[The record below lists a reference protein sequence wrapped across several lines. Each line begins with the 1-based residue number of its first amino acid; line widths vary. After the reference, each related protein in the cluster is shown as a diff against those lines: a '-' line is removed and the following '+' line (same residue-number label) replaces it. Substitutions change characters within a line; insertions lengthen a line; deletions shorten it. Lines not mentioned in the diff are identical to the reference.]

1 MSSASHEGDWTE
13 FIASG
18 GAGVV
23 VEDGT
28 LVFPLMAKD
37 EAEDVCSMIV
47 HSTDSG
53 SAWSLAED
61 ISPAEC
67 LNPRV
72 TEWEGSL
79 LMIVDCEDGRRVC
92 ESRGMRTAWT
102 EAIGTLSGVWVNAR
116 SGVSQ
121 KESLRVDF
129 LITATIEE
137 GRKVMLCTQ
146 RGHASVKKRA
156 TALCLWVT
164 DNNHTFSVGP
174 VAMDKA
180 SKWKGEVKDCCMHL
194 DALLSLPCF
203 FSAHGS
209 ILRCEIYGV
218 AIACALVYALCRG
231 LLFPMTPPLCGRV
244 EGSGDAWGS
253 EGGRCFR
260 TFA

>member
-1 MSSASHEGDWTE
+1 
-13 FIASG
+13 
-18 GAGVV
+18 
-23 VEDGT
+23 
-28 LVFPLMAKD
+28 
-37 EAEDVCSMIV
+37 
-47 HSTDSG
+47 
-53 SAWSLAED
+53 
-61 ISPAEC
+61 
-67 LNPRV
+67 
-72 TEWEGSL
+72 
-79 LMIVDCEDGRRVC
+79 MIVDCEDGRRVC
-92 ESRGMRTAWT
+92 ESRDMRTAWT

-164 DNNHTFSVGP
+164 DSNRTFPVGP
-174 VAMDKA
+174 VAMDNA
-180 SKWKGEVKDCCMHL
+180 SKWKREVKECGMHL

-231 LLFPMTPPLCGRV
+231 LLFPMTPPLWV
-244 EGSGDAWGS
+244 S
-253 EGGRCFR
+253 EGKWRCVR
-260 TFA
+260 E